1 MKSQR
6 FSFWRVIVNFQT
18 FTFLFQ
24 KKLQTESGNDIIQV
38 INKNVGEVSL
48 VNKNSLYFSL
58 KKAIHTFRLKSI
70 FCRIL
75 VVLVVLILGICSL
88 FYLVIS
94 SHYRESSQEHEIN
107 GNLAA
112 LNLIGN
118 QMEDQI
124 LKSET
129 QLEELL
135 DLNVLETLASQEDIF
150 SNPAAL
156 DIVQKL
162 KKLADENPLIPEEE
176 LALES
181 NLENAAELRNMDKR
195 NTEIEES
202 SMALA
207 PDAEIEETESIHEKG
222 KECPMNVYEL
232 LMSQLPQMYPFEDDS
247 VEDCVRMELQDIG
260 RMPMSCWVYGS
271 NSFLLHGYYCYRHLI
286 LAKVERR
293 KDKDGIDDMAEHED
307 IYLMGVPG
315 IWQHREQYMASMF
328 GFRKFKPVSHEKQR
342 SGDFGYWCVELK

>member
-1 MKSQR
+1 M
-6 FSFWRVIVNFQT
+6 
-18 FTFLFQ
+18 
-24 KKLQTESGNDIIQV
+24 
-38 INKNVGEVSL
+38 
-48 VNKNSLYFSL
+48 NKNSLYFSL

-135 DLNVLETLASQEDIF
+135 DLNVLEMLASQEDIF

-162 KKLADENPLIPEEE
+162 KKLADENPLIAQCLP
-176 LALES
+176 LYGAVGCAALLGSDGE
-181 NLENAAELRNMDKR
+181 AAGRYGGGLGGSVLPGAKDGEYD
-195 NTEIEES
+195 
-202 SMALA
+202 
-207 PDAEIEETESIHEKG
+207 
-222 KECPMNVYEL
+222 CNV
-232 LMSQLPQMYPFEDDS
+232 
-247 VEDCVRMELQDIG
+247 
-260 RMPMSCWVYGS
+260 
-271 NSFLLHGYYCYRHLI
+271 
-286 LAKVERR
+286 RR
-293 KDKDGIDDMAEHED
+293 KS
-307 IYLMGVPG
+307 L
-315 IWQHREQYMASMF
+315 
-328 GFRKFKPVSHEKQR
+328 PV
-342 SGDFGYWCVELK
+342 L

>member
-1 MKSQR
+1 MKSQQL
-6 FSFWRVIVNFQT
+6 SFLRVIVNFQT

-118 QMEDQI
+118 QMVLFLQFIVHKSFSSFPQI
-124 LKSET
+124 FLPPISRLKSLNQ
-129 QLEELL
+129 QL
-135 DLNVLETLASQEDIF
+135 
-150 SNPAAL
+150 
-156 DIVQKL
+156 
-162 KKLADENPLIPEEE
+162 
-176 LALES
+176 
-181 NLENAAELRNMDKR
+181 
-195 NTEIEES
+195 
-202 SMALA
+202 
-207 PDAEIEETESIHEKG
+207 
-222 KECPMNVYEL
+222 
-232 LMSQLPQMYPFEDDS
+232 
-247 VEDCVRMELQDIG
+247 
-260 RMPMSCWVYGS
+260 
-271 NSFLLHGYYCYRHLI
+271 
-286 LAKVERR
+286 
-293 KDKDGIDDMAEHED
+293 
-307 IYLMGVPG
+307 
-315 IWQHREQYMASMF
+315 
-328 GFRKFKPVSHEKQR
+328 
-342 SGDFGYWCVELK
+342 